1 MSFKTKL
8 LIIEDD
14 PDGLASVVDVAEMAG
29 LEVYSA
35 TDGLSGVEIMRT
47 ERPHVILSDLVLPDI
62 DGIEVMRRCHQI
74 VPDIP
79 FIVMTAYGTVD
90 SSVRALHAGAYD
102 YIQKPLN
109 LDDLEATLRRASETS
124 RLRRKVND
132 LSAAMRERF
141 SASEMIAVSPKMKG
155 VLSQIEAIA
164 DTDATVM
171 VRGESG
177 VGKELVARALH
188 YDGARQS
195 GPFIAVNCG
204 AFSDALLESELF
216 GHEKGAYTGAVSMGR
231 GAFERA
237 DGGTLFLDEIGDA
250 PLSVQMKLLRALE
263 EREIRRVGGEKTFK
277 VNVRVISAT
286 NRPLEDLIAQ
296 GLFREDLFYRLQV
309 VTISVPPL
317 RERVED
323 IRPLVDRFIAQTG
336 EKYHR
341 QIARVSGAFYEALE
355 AYPWP
360 GNIRQLRNVVE
371 SAVLLSSTGEL
382 DEHSLTLPSLSTEE
396 AGRLFTVPKG
406 MTLDEIERE
415 VFLQT
420 LIRNDGNRSLTEEQ
434 LGLSRRTVQRK
445 IKDHGLEEG
454 GLGGYPASRR

>member
-1 MSFKTKL
+1 MGMKTKL

-29 LEVYSA
+29 LEVYTA
-35 TDGLSGVEIMRT
+35 VNGLSGIEIFRA
-47 ERPHVILSDLVLPDI
+47 ERPHVVLSDLVLPDI
-62 DGIEVMRRCHQI
+62 DGIETMRRCHLI
-74 VPDIP
+74 EPALP

-109 LDDLEATLRRASETS
+109 LDDLEATLRRAAETS
-124 RLRRKVND
+124 RLLRKVKD
-132 LSAAMRERF
+132 LNAAMRERF
-141 SASEMIAVSPKMKG
+141 SASEMIAVSPKMKNI
-155 VLSQIEAIA
+155 LSQIEALA

-171 VRGESG
+171 IRGESG
-177 VGKELVARALH
+177 VGKELVAKALH
-188 YDGARQS
+188 YDGLRQA
-195 GPFIAVNCG
+195 GPFVAVNCG
-204 AFSDALLESELF
+204 AFSESLLESELF
-216 GHEKGAYTGAVSMGR
+216 GHEKGAYTGASSTGR

-250 PLSVQMKLLRALE
+250 PLTVQMKLLRALE
-263 EREIRRVGGEKTFK
+263 EREIRRVGGEKNFK
-277 VNVRVISAT
+277 VNVRVVSAT
-286 NRPLEDLIAQ
+286 NRPLEELIAK

-309 VTISVPPL
+309 IAISVPPL

-323 IRPLVDRFIAQTG
+323 IRPLVDRFIARTG
-336 EKYHR
+336 ERYGR

-355 AYPWP
+355 GYPWP

-382 DEHSLTLPSLSTEE
+382 DEHSLNLPTLSPKE

-406 MTLDEIERE
+406 MTLEEIERE
-415 VFLQT
+415 VFQQT
-420 LIRNDGNRSLTEEQ
+420 LVRNGGNRSLTAEQ

-445 IKDHGLEEG
+445 IKDHGLEESG
-454 GLGGYPASRR
+454 FES

>member
-1 MSFKTKL
+1 MGVKTKL

-14 PDGLASVVDVAEMAG
+14 PDGLASVVDVAEMG
-29 LEVYSA
+29 GFEVYSA
-35 TDGLSGVEIMRT
+35 KDGLSGVELFRA
-47 ERPHVILSDLVLPDI
+47 EKPDVVLSDLVLPDF
-62 DGIEVMRRCHQI
+62 DGVEVMRRCHLI
-74 VPDIP
+74 EPTLP

-109 LDDLEATLRRASETS
+109 LDDLEATLRRAAETS

-132 LSAAMRERF
+132 LNAVIRERF
-141 SASEMIAVSPKMKG
+141 SASEIISASPKMKN

-164 DTDATVM
+164 GTDATVM

-177 VGKELVARALH
+177 VGKELVAKALH
-188 YDGARQS
+188 YDGLRQS
-195 GPFIAVNCG
+195 GPFVAVNCG
-204 AFSDALLESELF
+204 AFSETLLESELF
-216 GHEKGAYTGAVSMGR
+216 GHEKGAYTGAISLGR

-263 EREIRRVGGEKTFK
+263 EREIRRLGGEKNFK

-286 NRPLEDLIAQ
+286 NRPLEELIVK
-296 GLFREDLFYRLQV
+296 GKFREDLFYRLQV
-309 VTISVPPL
+309 VTITVPPL
-317 RERVED
+317 RERIED
-323 IRPLVDRFIAQTG
+323 IRPLVDCFIARTG
-336 EKYHR
+336 EKYGR
-341 QIARVSGAFYEALE
+341 QISRVSGAFYEALE

-360 GNIRQLRNVVE
+360 GNVRQLRNVVE

-382 DEHSLTLPSLSTEE
+382 DEHSLTLPALSTQE

-406 MTLDEIERE
+406 MTLEEIERE
-415 VFLQT
+415 VFQQT
-420 LIRNDGNRSLTEEQ
+420 LIRNGGNRSLTAEQ

-445 IKDHGLEEG
+445 IKDHGLDAGLEG
-454 GLGGYPASRR
+454 LDH